1 MICAQ
6 CGAPF
11 TPGDQ
16 IEVSTDLLPASMGMF
31 APTLKRVLGPHL
43 SRILAQK
50 CSRLECGGVV
60 SILYLPPAP
69 PAPQGVQT
77 PPR

>member
-1 MICAQ
+1 MKCAS
-6 CGAPF
+6 CGTDF

-16 IEVSTDLLPASMGMF
+16 IPISEGMLPASLGMF
-31 APTLKRVLGPHL
+31 APMMKKLLAPHL
-43 SRILAQK
+43 SRILAQR
-50 CSRLECGGVV
+50 CSKPSCGGIV

-77 PPR
+77 PR